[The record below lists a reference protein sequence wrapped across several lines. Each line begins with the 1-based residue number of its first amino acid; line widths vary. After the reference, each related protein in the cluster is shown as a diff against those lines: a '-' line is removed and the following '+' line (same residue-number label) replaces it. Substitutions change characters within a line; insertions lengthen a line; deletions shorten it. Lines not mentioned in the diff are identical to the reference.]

1 MNNPDKIIFQIIS
14 RYIDLE
20 TNKLNKNISIENTPE
35 WDSIAHMQIVS
46 ELSKIY
52 NFELNPENIMN
63 LNSFSS
69 IKDYLQK
76 L

>member
-1 MNNPDKIIFQIIS
+1 MG
-14 RYIDLE
+14 
-20 TNKLNKNISIENTPE
+20 
-35 WDSIAHMQIVS
+35 SIAHMQIVS

>member
-1 MNNPDKIIFQIIS
+1 MTNIDKKIFAIIS
-14 RYIDLE
+14 RYLDIE
-20 TNKLNKNISIENTPE
+20 TNKLSKNISMENTPE
-35 WDSIAHMQIVS
+35 WDSIAHMQIVN

-69 IKDYLQK
+69 IKNYLKK